1 MHAHKVIFMV
11 IGGYA
16 LPAYG
21 YTRTTQDIDIFIK
34 PTKAN
39 AKKTIAALREAGY
52 EIVENSMIEKF
63 LKTRVLI
70 RQYVL
75 DTDIHPHVAGVDFSG
90 AWKRRVKSFVHG
102 IEVFVP
108 SLDDMLAMKLAANRD
123 KDQEDIKRLK
133 EFKRQKGI

>member
-1 MHAHKVIFMV
+1 M

-21 YTRTTQDIDIFIK
+21 FTRTTEDIDIFIK

-39 AKKTIAALREAGY
+39 AKKTIAALRETGY
-52 EIVENSMIEKF
+52 EAVNDSMVDKF
-63 LKTRVLI
+63 LKTKVLI

-75 DTDIHPHVAGVDFSG
+75 DTDIHPHVTGVDFPG
-90 AWKRRVKSFVHG
+90 VWKRRIRSLVHG
-102 IEVFVP
+102 VEVFVP

-123 KDQEDIKRLK
+123 KDQEDIKRLR
-133 EFKRQKGI
+133 EFKRQKGKNDSF